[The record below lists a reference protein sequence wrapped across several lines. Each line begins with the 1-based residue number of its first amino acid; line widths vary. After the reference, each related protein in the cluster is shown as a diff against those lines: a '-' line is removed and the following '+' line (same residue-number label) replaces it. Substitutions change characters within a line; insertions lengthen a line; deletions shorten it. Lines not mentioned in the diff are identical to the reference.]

1 MKKQFW
7 SVLAVALVCGLA
19 IASAAKDKRESKKMH
34 TLEIRSYN
42 LKPGTRARFQ
52 ELAEKQAFPML
63 QRAHIDVVSYG
74 PSEHDE
80 NSFFLMRSFPS
91 VAAREKAEDDFYG
104 SDEWKNGP
112 RQAVLDCIESY
123 TTVVMEVDDA
133 TLAGLRKTSVG
144 AKVK

>member
-1 MKKQFW
+1 MKKKILWLLILIFIG
-7 SVLAVALVCGLA
+7 GLA
-19 IASAAKDKRESKKMH
+19 IASAAKKDSKTMH

-42 LKPGTRARFQ
+42 LKPGTRAHFQ

-63 QRAHIDVVSYG
+63 AKHHIDVVAYG

-91 VAAREKAEDDFYG
+91 VAAREKAEDEFYD

-133 TLAGLRKTSVG
+133 TLAGLRKISAGT
-144 AKVK
+144 KVK